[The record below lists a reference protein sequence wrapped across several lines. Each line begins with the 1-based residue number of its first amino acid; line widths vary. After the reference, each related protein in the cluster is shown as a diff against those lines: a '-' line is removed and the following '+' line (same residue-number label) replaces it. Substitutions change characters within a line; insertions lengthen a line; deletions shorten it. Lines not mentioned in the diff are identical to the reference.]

1 MNLFE
6 RIKSRFSAAKK
17 RDRFQMITEHGQ
29 GFYSWNG
36 QLYQSDLVASAV
48 RPFSKAIGKLVAV
61 HIYETEKEILKNP
74 RPYIRFLLEEPNP
87 FMTGQMMQEKVASQL
102 ALNNNAFI
110 LIVRDDFGLPAELY
124 PIPCTSAEKVYLN
137 NELYLKFRYAN
148 GKSSVFPY
156 TEIIHLRND
165 FVSDDIF
172 GTSPAESLAE
182 LMEIITVSD
191 QSIVKA
197 IKNSSVITWI
207 LHYMQ
212 ALRPEDVKENVKRFT
227 KDYLEL
233 STDTFGA
240 AGVAGDCEIKRVEP
254 KDYVPNALHQQNAV
268 KRVYAFFNT
277 NEKII
282 YSTFTEDEWNSY
294 YEGVIEPT
302 AIQLSQEY
310 SRKLFT
316 RRERSCGNQ
325 IYFEA
330 SNLQCATLNTK
341 LALVAMVDR
350 GAMTPNEWRKTL
362 NLSPIDGGDVPI
374 RRLDTAPTDEGK
386 GGDGIED

>member
-1 MNLFE
+1 MSFFGNI
-6 RIKSRFSAAKK
+6 RSRFRAAVK
-17 RDRFQMITEHGQ
+17 RDRFRMITEHGG

-36 QLYQSDLVASAV
+36 KLYQSDLIASAI
-48 RPFSKAIGKLVAV
+48 RPYAKAIGKLVAV
-61 HIYETEKEILKNP
+61 HIYETEKEITKNP
-74 RPYIRFLLEEPNP
+74 RPYIKFLLSEPNP
-87 FMTGQMMQEKVASQL
+87 FMTGQIMQEKIANQL
-102 ALNNNAFI
+102 ALNNNAFV
-110 LIVRDDFGLPAELY
+110 LIVRDDFGVPIELY
-124 PIPCTSAEKVYLN
+124 PIPCISAEKVYYN
-137 NELYLKFRYAN
+137 NELYLKFRYTN
-148 GKSSVFPY
+148 GKSNTFPY
-156 TEIIHLRND
+156 SEIIHLRSD

-172 GTSPAESLAE
+172 GESPAEALTE

-207 LHYMQ
+207 LHYTQ
-212 ALRPEDVKENVKRFT
+212 ALRPEDVRENVKRFT
-227 KDYLEL
+227 EDYLKL
-233 STDTFGA
+233 SSDTFGA
-240 AGVAGDCEIKRVEP
+240 AGVSGDCDIKRVEP
-254 KDYVPNALHQQNAV
+254 KDYVPNALHLQNAV

-282 YSTFTEDEWNSY
+282 YSTFTEEEWNSY
-294 YEGVIEPT
+294 YDNVIEPT

-310 SRKLFT
+310 SRKIFT
-316 RRERSCGNQ
+316 RRERSCGNS

-374 RRLDTAPTDEGK
+374 RRLDTAPTDGGK
-386 GGDGIED
+386 GGDDDED